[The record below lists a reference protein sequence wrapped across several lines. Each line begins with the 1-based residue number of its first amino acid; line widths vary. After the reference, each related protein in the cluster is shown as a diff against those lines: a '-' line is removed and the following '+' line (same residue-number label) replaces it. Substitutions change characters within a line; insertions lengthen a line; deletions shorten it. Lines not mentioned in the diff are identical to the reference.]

1 MTKKAKENEV
11 SRRDF
16 IKDLGGGAI
25 GAAIISTEF
34 LAPRPVDAAAASK
47 ITVRPHMTIKDL
59 GDTRW
64 EEIKKLT
71 DKILNEF
78 GPLGAKQTNWRL
90 NQSDKPPTIEERR
103 LPVFI
108 YWVATNDIT
117 KTLLD
122 KSGEKVDFGRRR
134 LGDSLTS
141 SVYDEG
147 LDRVVRGIKDVVVR
161 DWDCDRLLK
170 EKKVDSQLLVPKA
183 GLRHQRFIGIVVE
196 QPEGKKQRRC
206 GGLLTLSFEKTP
218 SKPEDVDAKMKQWA
232 AWPGYPKSELVNFI
246 EKNFVLGGPQV
257 V

>member
-1 MTKKAKENEV
+1 LTKKAKENEV

-25 GAAIISTEF
+25 GAAIISTQL

-47 ITVRPHMTIKDL
+47 VTVRPHMTIKDL

-64 EEIKKLT
+64 KEIKKLT

-78 GPLGAKQTNWRL
+78 GLLGAKQVNWRL
-90 NQSDKPPTIEERR
+90 NQSDTPKSETLAK

-108 YWVATNDIT
+108 NWHATNDIT

-122 KSGEKVDFGRRR
+122 KGGVKKDLGERR
-134 LGDSLTS
+134 LGDGVPS

-147 LDRVVRGIKDVVVR
+147 LDRVGKDIVVR

-183 GLRHQRFIGIVVE
+183 GLMHQRFIGIVAE
-196 QPEGKKQRRC
+196 QPESKKQRRC
-206 GGLLTLSFEKTP
+206 VGLLTCSFERKP

-232 AWPGYPKSELVNFI
+232 SWPGYPKSELVDFI
-246 EKNFVLGGPQV
+246 EKNFVLGGPV
-257 V
+257 VL